1 MTGRYEQMRIQVPI
15 AKDTPIERIYEG
27 AGYIHRLRYPQ
38 GCVEKKEAGDEWP
51 AHTKKISSGAYRAA
65 VNAFDE
71 KHILPAL
78 HAKRSVLLNAGTTMD
93 VPTTAAGLAKI
104 ESDLRHV
111 YLWDG
116 QGWLDIVSIQSRMDN
131 THPGQERG
139 QEKEA
144 PMKTYYRTTEEYTQR
159 LTYQIESDF
168 GSDGEFVYQHTDR
181 QILSGTPILASDED
195 ISIYDLRYPEG
206 AIHDGVDDTWRA
218 HAEEIDEAAYEE
230 AKLTYDQEHILP
242 RLYRSKQQLQHAR
255 EYEHAMDRAEDIF
268 FNDPEMVKEYW
279 DDDAPPMRRDIPDI
293 LYKAVQGSSEPS
305 LDKDEIQMLYE
316 VIDRTEQD
324 AYETSVRYEGYVK
337 EALEDV
343 DGAITDIEQRLAAA
357 GRVSPD
363 TFRTAHIL
371 DQVDMLA
378 RENLADPGNLRKG
391 LDELLSDDIAHKHE
405 RHTNQAYYKYD
416 TETYYLKNS
425 NGVYVRLWRGGEI
438 DGETLTDRDI
448 VLSINH
454 PTLDYDTGVRYDMH
468 EMPEHTDWMGFA
480 GVMEGKDLQYQL
492 TQDPFLYTT
501 LNEELQKDSRTI
513 QNTLSGLEEVAHE
526 LYKEEMEY
534 ADISPNGGAD
544 VVPSTPAEHFLE
556 DMKEL
561 SGYPALVEAGEQRLA
576 ESRMGREFLDTR
588 IEEDK
593 MKLYYIDNAELY
605 DELHELELENIYT
618 DGGLLHTRETLDTVK
633 QDIRKK
639 QENVKELQKLKD
651 QLMKKRYRFWQFRQ
665 HRENLK
671 KLESIDKE
679 IKHMDE
685 EIYEDTGLEQIL
697 EDKLPTLER
706 YEGLQAQLK
715 APYQDH
721 ILKEAYDP
729 VHGYRTSMD
738 ALCDH
743 RTDIEQ
749 ELQKLEDVKSL
760 QPFTKRLDIEIDI
773 RQSDIANAKL
783 QLLGLKETFGRV
795 LEKPGVYD
803 TRLTLT
809 CNGRGYLK
817 DRVLEDGEIEKLQEL
832 MTSGHASPI
841 IKQAQAILRE
851 DHHIDNARELSSFA
865 RQIDRETIIE
875 ESFSAEIQTTL
886 ATAF

>member
-371 DQVDMLA
+371 DQV
-378 RENLADPGNLRKG
+378 DPGNLRKG

-841 IKQAQAILRE
+841 IK
-851 DHHIDNARELSSFA
+851 
-865 RQIDRETIIE
+865 
-875 ESFSAEIQTTL
+875 
-886 ATAF
+886 

>member
-38 GCVEKKEAGDEWP
+38 GCVGKKEAGDEWP

-93 VPTTAAGLAKI
+93 VPTTAAELAKI

-679 IKHMDE
+679 I
-685 EIYEDTGLEQIL
+685 YEDTGLEQIL

-886 ATAF
+886 APAF

>member
-1 MTGRYEQMRIQVPI
+1 MKVQ
-15 AKDTPIERIYEG
+15 DIYTD
-27 AGYIHRLRYPQ
+27 YDIHRAAS
-38 GCVEKKEAGDEWP
+38 EKMEAGDEWP

-206 AIHDGVDDTWRA
+206 VIHDGIDDTWRA

-639 QENVKELQKLKD
+639 QENVKELQKI
-651 QLMKKRYRFWQFRQ
+651 
-665 HRENLK
+665 EG
-671 KLESIDKE
+671 SA
-679 IKHMDE
+679 DE
-685 EIYEDTGLEQIL
+685 ETISLLAIPPASRKFEKVG
-697 EDKLPTLER
+697 K
-706 YEGLQAQLK
+706 
-715 APYQDH
+715 
-721 ILKEAYDP
+721 
-729 VHGYRTSMD
+729 
-738 ALCDH
+738 H
-743 RTDIEQ
+743 R
-749 ELQKLEDVKSL
+749 
-760 QPFTKRLDIEIDI
+760 
-773 RQSDIANAKL
+773 
-783 QLLGLKETFGRV
+783 
-795 LEKPGVYD
+795 
-803 TRLTLT
+803 
-809 CNGRGYLK
+809 
-817 DRVLEDGEIEKLQEL
+817 
-832 MTSGHASPI
+832 
-841 IKQAQAILRE
+841 
-851 DHHIDNARELSSFA
+851 
-865 RQIDRETIIE
+865 
-875 ESFSAEIQTTL
+875 
-886 ATAF
+886 

>member
-1 MTGRYEQMRIQVPI
+1 MRIQVPI

-679 IKHMDE
+679 I
-685 EIYEDTGLEQIL
+685 YEDTGLEQIL

-886 ATAF
+886 APAF

>member
-679 IKHMDE
+679 I
-685 EIYEDTGLEQIL
+685 YEDTGLEQIL

-795 LEKPGVYD
+795 LEKPGVYV

-886 ATAF
+886 APAF

>member
-1 MTGRYEQMRIQVPI
+1 MRIQVPI

-618 DGGLLHTRETLDTVK
+618 DGGLLHIRETLDTVK

-671 KLESIDKE
+671 KLESIDK
-679 IKHMDE
+679 

-886 ATAF
+886 APAF

>member
-679 IKHMDE
+679 I
-685 EIYEDTGLEQIL
+685 YEDTGLEQIL

-886 ATAF
+886 APAF

>member
-1 MTGRYEQMRIQVPI
+1 
-15 AKDTPIERIYEG
+15 
-27 AGYIHRLRYPQ
+27 
-38 GCVEKKEAGDEWP
+38 
-51 AHTKKISSGAYRAA
+51 
-65 VNAFDE
+65 
-71 KHILPAL
+71 
-78 HAKRSVLLNAGTTMD
+78 
-93 VPTTAAGLAKI
+93 
-104 ESDLRHV
+104 
-111 YLWDG
+111 
-116 QGWLDIVSIQSRMDN
+116 
-131 THPGQERG
+131 
-139 QEKEA
+139 
-144 PMKTYYRTTEEYTQR
+144 
-159 LTYQIESDF
+159 
-168 GSDGEFVYQHTDR
+168 
-181 QILSGTPILASDED
+181 
-195 ISIYDLRYPEG
+195 
-206 AIHDGVDDTWRA
+206 
-218 HAEEIDEAAYEE
+218 
-230 AKLTYDQEHILP
+230 
-242 RLYRSKQQLQHAR
+242 
-255 EYEHAMDRAEDIF
+255 
-268 FNDPEMVKEYW
+268 
-279 DDDAPPMRRDIPDI
+279 
-293 LYKAVQGSSEPS
+293 
-305 LDKDEIQMLYE
+305 
-316 VIDRTEQD
+316 
-324 AYETSVRYEGYVK
+324 
-337 EALEDV
+337 
-343 DGAITDIEQRLAAA
+343 
-357 GRVSPD
+357 
-363 TFRTAHIL
+363 
-371 DQVDMLA
+371 
-378 RENLADPGNLRKG
+378 
-391 LDELLSDDIAHKHE
+391 
-405 RHTNQAYYKYD
+405 
-416 TETYYLKNS
+416 
-425 NGVYVRLWRGGEI
+425 
-438 DGETLTDRDI
+438 
-448 VLSINH
+448 
-454 PTLDYDTGVRYDMH
+454 MH

-534 ADISPNGGAD
+534 ADISSNGGAD

-576 ESRMGREFLDTR
+576 ESRMGREFLDAR

-593 MKLYYIDNAELY
+593 MKLYYIDHAELY

-618 DGGLLHTRETLDTVK
+618 DGGLLHTRERLDTVK

-639 QENVKELQKLKD
+639 QE
-651 QLMKKRYRFWQFRQ
+651 
-665 HRENLK
+665 
-671 KLESIDKE
+671 SIDKE
-679 IKHMDE
+679 IEHMDE

-760 QPFTKRLDIEIDI
+760 QPFTKRLAIEIDI

-886 ATAF
+886 APAF

>member
-1 MTGRYEQMRIQVPI
+1 MRIQVPI

-38 GCVEKKEAGDEWP
+38 GCVGKKEAGDEWP

-93 VPTTAAGLAKI
+93 VPTTAAELAKI

-206 AIHDGVDDTWRA
+206 VIHDGIDDTWRA

-561 SGYPALVEAGEQRLA
+561 SGYPALVEAGEKRLA

-588 IEEDK
+588 
-593 MKLYYIDNAELY
+593 
-605 DELHELELENIYT
+605 
-618 DGGLLHTRETLDTVK
+618 R
-633 QDIRKK
+633 
-639 QENVKELQKLKD
+639 
-651 QLMKKRYRFWQFRQ
+651 
-665 HRENLK
+665 
-671 KLESIDKE
+671 
-679 IKHMDE
+679 
-685 EIYEDTGLEQIL
+685 
-697 EDKLPTLER
+697 
-706 YEGLQAQLK
+706 
-715 APYQDH
+715 
-721 ILKEAYDP
+721 
-729 VHGYRTSMD
+729 
-738 ALCDH
+738 
-743 RTDIEQ
+743 
-749 ELQKLEDVKSL
+749 
-760 QPFTKRLDIEIDI
+760 
-773 RQSDIANAKL
+773 
-783 QLLGLKETFGRV
+783 
-795 LEKPGVYD
+795 
-803 TRLTLT
+803 
-809 CNGRGYLK
+809 
-817 DRVLEDGEIEKLQEL
+817 
-832 MTSGHASPI
+832 
-841 IKQAQAILRE
+841 
-851 DHHIDNARELSSFA
+851 
-865 RQIDRETIIE
+865 
-875 ESFSAEIQTTL
+875 
-886 ATAF
+886 

>member
-1 MTGRYEQMRIQVPI
+1 MRIQVPI

-316 VIDRTEQD
+316 VIDRTL
-324 AYETSVRYEGYVK
+324 S
-337 EALEDV
+337 L
-343 DGAITDIEQRLAAA
+343 I
-357 GRVSPD
+357 
-363 TFRTAHIL
+363 HI
-371 DQVDMLA
+371 
-378 RENLADPGNLRKG
+378 
-391 LDELLSDDIAHKHE
+391 
-405 RHTNQAYYKYD
+405 
-416 TETYYLKNS
+416 
-425 NGVYVRLWRGGEI
+425 
-438 DGETLTDRDI
+438 
-448 VLSINH
+448 
-454 PTLDYDTGVRYDMH
+454 
-468 EMPEHTDWMGFA
+468 
-480 GVMEGKDLQYQL
+480 
-492 TQDPFLYTT
+492 
-501 LNEELQKDSRTI
+501 
-513 QNTLSGLEEVAHE
+513 
-526 LYKEEMEY
+526 
-534 ADISPNGGAD
+534 
-544 VVPSTPAEHFLE
+544 
-556 DMKEL
+556 
-561 SGYPALVEAGEQRLA
+561 
-576 ESRMGREFLDTR
+576 
-588 IEEDK
+588 
-593 MKLYYIDNAELY
+593 
-605 DELHELELENIYT
+605 
-618 DGGLLHTRETLDTVK
+618 
-633 QDIRKK
+633 
-639 QENVKELQKLKD
+639 
-651 QLMKKRYRFWQFRQ
+651 
-665 HRENLK
+665 
-671 KLESIDKE
+671 
-679 IKHMDE
+679 
-685 EIYEDTGLEQIL
+685 
-697 EDKLPTLER
+697 
-706 YEGLQAQLK
+706 
-715 APYQDH
+715 
-721 ILKEAYDP
+721 
-729 VHGYRTSMD
+729 
-738 ALCDH
+738 
-743 RTDIEQ
+743 
-749 ELQKLEDVKSL
+749 
-760 QPFTKRLDIEIDI
+760 
-773 RQSDIANAKL
+773 
-783 QLLGLKETFGRV
+783 
-795 LEKPGVYD
+795 
-803 TRLTLT
+803 
-809 CNGRGYLK
+809 
-817 DRVLEDGEIEKLQEL
+817 
-832 MTSGHASPI
+832 
-841 IKQAQAILRE
+841 
-851 DHHIDNARELSSFA
+851 
-865 RQIDRETIIE
+865 
-875 ESFSAEIQTTL
+875 
-886 ATAF
+886 

>member
-1 MTGRYEQMRIQVPI
+1 
-15 AKDTPIERIYEG
+15 
-27 AGYIHRLRYPQ
+27 
-38 GCVEKKEAGDEWP
+38 
-51 AHTKKISSGAYRAA
+51 
-65 VNAFDE
+65 
-71 KHILPAL
+71 
-78 HAKRSVLLNAGTTMD
+78 
-93 VPTTAAGLAKI
+93 
-104 ESDLRHV
+104 
-111 YLWDG
+111 
-116 QGWLDIVSIQSRMDN
+116 
-131 THPGQERG
+131 
-139 QEKEA
+139 
-144 PMKTYYRTTEEYTQR
+144 MKTYYRTTEEYTQR
-159 LTYQIESDF
+159 IAYQTEKEFGPDGDF
-168 GSDGEFVYQHTDR
+168 EYQHADR
-181 QILSGTPILASDED
+181 RILKGTPISEDKND
-195 ISIYDLRYPEG
+195 ISIHDLRYPEG
-206 AIHDGVDDTWRA
+206 SVYSEVNDTWRG
-218 HAEEIDEAAYEE
+218 HVEEIDEATYEE
-230 AKLTYDQEHILP
+230 TMLTYDQEHILP
-242 RLYRSKQQLQHAR
+242 ELYRSKQQIMHAL
-255 EYEHAMDRAEDIF
+255 EYEHAMERAEDIF
-268 FNDPEMVKEYW
+268 FNDHELVKAFW
-279 DDDAPPMRRDIPDI
+279 DDDDPPMRRDIPDI
-293 LYKAVQGSSEPS
+293 LYKAVQGSSESS
-305 LDKDEIQMLYE
+305 LDKDEIQLLHEM
-316 VIDRTEQD
+316 IDRTEQD
-324 AYETSVRYEGYVK
+324 AYTVSRGMGAPSQADLKDVNANITS
-337 EALEDV
+337 
-343 DGAITDIEQRLAAA
+343 IEQRLVDA

-378 RENLADPGNLRKG
+378 RENFADPGNLRKR
-391 LDELLSDDIAHKHE
+391 LDELLSDDIAHRHE

-425 NGVYVRLWRGGEI
+425 NGVYVQLWRGGEI
-438 DGETLTDRDI
+438 NGETLTDRDI

-454 PTLDYDTGVRYDMH
+454 PTLDYDTGVRYDIH
-468 EMPEHTDWMGFA
+468 EMPEHMDWMEFA
-480 GVMEGKDLQYQL
+480 GIMEGKDLQYQL
-492 TQDPFLYTT
+492 TQTPFLYTT
-501 LNEELQKDSRTI
+501 LSEELQKDSRTI

-886 ATAF
+886 APAF

>member
-1 MTGRYEQMRIQVPI
+1 MRIQVPI

-665 HRENLK
+665 Q

-679 IKHMDE
+679 IEHMDE

-886 ATAF
+886 APAF

>member
-665 HRENLK
+665 Q

-679 IKHMDE
+679 IEHMDE

-886 ATAF
+886 APAF

>member
-760 QPFTKRLDIEIDI
+760 QPFTKRLDIE
-773 RQSDIANAKL
+773 
-783 QLLGLKETFGRV
+783 
-795 LEKPGVYD
+795 
-803 TRLTLT
+803 
-809 CNGRGYLK
+809 
-817 DRVLEDGEIEKLQEL
+817 KLQEL

-886 ATAF
+886 APAF

>member
-1 MTGRYEQMRIQVPI
+1 MRIQVPI

-38 GCVEKKEAGDEWP
+38 GCVGKKEAGDEWP

-93 VPTTAAGLAKI
+93 VPTTAAELAKI

-206 AIHDGVDDTWRA
+206 VIHDGIDDTWRA

-371 DQVDMLA
+371 DQ
-378 RENLADPGNLRKG
+378 
-391 LDELLSDDIAHKHE
+391 AHKHE

-561 SGYPALVEAGEQRLA
+561 SGYPALVEAGEKRLA

-679 IKHMDE
+679 IEHMDE

-886 ATAF
+886 APAF

>member
-1 MTGRYEQMRIQVPI
+1 MRIQVPI

-38 GCVEKKEAGDEWP
+38 GCVGKKEAGDEWP

-78 HAKRSVLLNAGTTMD
+78 HAKRSVLLNAGTSMD
-93 VPTTAAGLAKI
+93 VPTTAAELAKI

-144 PMKTYYRTTEEYTQR
+144 PMKTYYRTTEEYTHR

-206 AIHDGVDDTWRA
+206 VIHDGIDDTWRA

-230 AKLTYDQEHILP
+230 AKLPYDQEHIRP

-371 DQVDMLA
+371 DQLDMLA

-454 PTLDYDTGVRYDMH
+454 PTLDYDTGVRYDM
-468 EMPEHTDWMGFA
+468 
-480 GVMEGKDLQYQL
+480 
-492 TQDPFLYTT
+492 
-501 LNEELQKDSRTI
+501 N
-513 QNTLSGLEEVAHE
+513 
-526 LYKEEMEY
+526 
-534 ADISPNGGAD
+534 
-544 VVPSTPAEHFLE
+544 
-556 DMKEL
+556 
-561 SGYPALVEAGEQRLA
+561 
-576 ESRMGREFLDTR
+576 
-588 IEEDK
+588 
-593 MKLYYIDNAELY
+593 
-605 DELHELELENIYT
+605 
-618 DGGLLHTRETLDTVK
+618 
-633 QDIRKK
+633 
-639 QENVKELQKLKD
+639 
-651 QLMKKRYRFWQFRQ
+651 
-665 HRENLK
+665 
-671 KLESIDKE
+671 
-679 IKHMDE
+679 
-685 EIYEDTGLEQIL
+685 
-697 EDKLPTLER
+697 
-706 YEGLQAQLK
+706 
-715 APYQDH
+715 
-721 ILKEAYDP
+721 
-729 VHGYRTSMD
+729 
-738 ALCDH
+738 
-743 RTDIEQ
+743 
-749 ELQKLEDVKSL
+749 
-760 QPFTKRLDIEIDI
+760 
-773 RQSDIANAKL
+773 
-783 QLLGLKETFGRV
+783 
-795 LEKPGVYD
+795 
-803 TRLTLT
+803 
-809 CNGRGYLK
+809 
-817 DRVLEDGEIEKLQEL
+817 
-832 MTSGHASPI
+832 
-841 IKQAQAILRE
+841 
-851 DHHIDNARELSSFA
+851 
-865 RQIDRETIIE
+865 
-875 ESFSAEIQTTL
+875 
-886 ATAF
+886 

>member
-1 MTGRYEQMRIQVPI
+1 MRIQVPI

-93 VPTTAAGLAKI
+93 VPTTAAELAKI

-206 AIHDGVDDTWRA
+206 VIHDGIDDTWRA

-561 SGYPALVEAGEQRLA
+561 SGYPALVEAGEKRLA

-671 KLESIDKE
+671 KLESIDK
-679 IKHMDE
+679 

-886 ATAF
+886 APAF

>member
-1 MTGRYEQMRIQVPI
+1 MRIQVPI

-760 QPFTKRLDIEIDI
+760 QPFTKRLDIE
-773 RQSDIANAKL
+773 
-783 QLLGLKETFGRV
+783 
-795 LEKPGVYD
+795 
-803 TRLTLT
+803 
-809 CNGRGYLK
+809 
-817 DRVLEDGEIEKLQEL
+817 KLQEL

-886 ATAF
+886 APAF